1 MTATDPVRRIRA
13 VRHASALSVVAAL
26 LAALAPSPVSASG
39 PARQSARDAAS
50 RQASGQV
57 LRQQAKVRWVSDG
70 DTINVKVIGGKRARV
85 RLLGI
90 DTPEV
95 FDTVECGG
103 PEASA
108 AMKEMLPEGSRVV
121 LVSDPTQA
129 RKDVYGRLLRYV
141 LFDGTDLNRRQV
153 WLGNATVYVYHD
165 NPFQRVRSYRK
176 AQRQAKNAPRGIW
189 ASCTD

>member
-1 MTATDPVRRIRA
+1 M
-13 VRHASALSVVAAL
+13 
-26 LAALAPSPVSASG
+26 
-39 PARQSARDAAS
+39 
-50 RQASGQV
+50 
-57 LRQQAKVRWVSDG
+57 SDG
-70 DTINVKVIGGKRARV
+70 DTINVKVIGGRKARV

-153 WLGNATVYVYHD
+153 WLGNATVYVYRH
-165 NPFQRVRSYRK
+165 NPFQRVRSYRL

-189 ASCTD
+189 ATCTD